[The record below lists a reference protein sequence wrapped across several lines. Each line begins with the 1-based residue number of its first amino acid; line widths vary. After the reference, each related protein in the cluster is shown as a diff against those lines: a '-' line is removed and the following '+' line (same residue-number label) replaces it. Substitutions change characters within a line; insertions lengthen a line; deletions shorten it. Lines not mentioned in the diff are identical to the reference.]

1 MEQEV
6 FVQELIEKSSKL
18 SLNLEKEKAIK
29 FYQYMRFITRME
41 WKNKFNSYYRTSRD
55 TFKTFYR

>member
-18 SLNLEKEKAIK
+18 FLNLEKEKAIK

-41 WKNKFNSYYRTSRD
+41 
-55 TFKTFYR
+55 